1 MRFFTDFCSKNVLLR
16 KRRHQ
21 FRIGFYSVFC
31 LSDTF
36 LRFAVRMHFGSEK
49 PTKNASKMRVE
60 PLKNRCQ
67 KRDVF
72 QHWFFRV
79 LASSWRVLAPQD
91 GGKLAPNS
99 IFEFTRLP
107 SLTFLNEKSFKNGI
121 LEASGFD
128 FGDPEGR
135 FWRVLEPFLRLFGSL
150 TCYILPPLN
159 WGYHPRNA
167 KILQRLRRLTSF
179 DFNTKRAIGLQWK
192 IVCHVQEFVLLFRHW
207 CCCCCCRCCWS
218 WCCCCWRLSHDCD
231 LGVQSSEPLASGW
244 PRRGARSVNN

>member
-49 PTKNASKMRVE
+49 PTKNTSKMRVE

-67 KRDVF
+67 KRVVF
-72 QHWFFRV
+72 QLWFFRV
-79 LASSWRVLAPQD
+79 LASSWKVLAPQD

-128 FGDPEGR
+128 FGGPDAR
-135 FWRVLEPFLRLFGSL
+135 FWSVLEPVLRLFGSL

-192 IVCHVQEFVLLFRHW
+192 LY
-207 CCCCCCRCCWS
+207 
-218 WCCCCWRLSHDCD
+218 
-231 LGVQSSEPLASGW
+231 
-244 PRRGARSVNN
+244 ARSKNMFCFSDIDAAAAGAAGADAAAAAGGWTMIVT